1 MRCIRWGRNSTKGL
15 KMNCPFCH
23 KQLVKDPDGCYTCYA
38 DNCAVMSAGGNGASG
53 SLSLWLKLI
62 QMRNALELAVD
73 VLKEIDELLSKN
85 KFDIKEVPLLNITQ
99 AKISMLLKCI
109 NI

>member
-1 MRCIRWGRNSTKGL
+1 MTDKL
-15 KMNCPFCH
+15 KCPFCH
-23 KQLVKDPDGCYTCYA
+23 KQLVKGPDGYYTCYT
-38 DNCAVMSAGGNGASG
+38 DNCAVMSVGGNGASG

-85 KFDIKEVPLLNITQ
+85 KFDIKGVPLLNITQ